1 MIGSH
6 LFLSFFIGKRYIICY
21 DIFNTQKGGSIMKK
35 TSLAN
40 TFIIGI
46 TLFSMF
52 FGAGNLIF
60 PPLLGAQSGKE
71 FLPAI
76 LGFIATAVIIPTIA
90 IVAVA
95 KHQGL
100 KNLTDRIHPLFTTI
114 FVTLVYLLIG
124 PCVAIPRT
132 ASTSFEMAIAPLMT
146 NSFLSQIF
154 YALIFFALSSY
165 VALHPN
171 RLKDLL
177 GKIMAPIL
185 LILIAVLFI
194 GTLIAVPSGI
204 SEPNAHYSTQ
214 TFLSGFID
222 GYQTM
227 DILAALNFGII
238 IALNIQDLGIKN
250 PKQIAKEIM
259 KAGVIAGLLLGIV
272 YLATGYIGMHTS
284 LAMHEVG
291 NGAEVLS
298 YAIYKTFGSWGQW
311 IVGIIFFIACFN
323 VSTGLLSCCAE
334 YFYEL
339 VPKFSYKT
347 WLFGFATFSFIVS
360 SFGLNFILEFSVPIL
375 SIMCPIAILIVFIG
389 LILPYKEK

>member
-1 MIGSH
+1 
-6 LFLSFFIGKRYIICY
+6 
-21 DIFNTQKGGSIMKK
+21 MKK
-35 TSLAN
+35 LSLKN
-40 TFIIGI
+40 TLIIGV

-60 PPLLGAQSGKE
+60 PPLLGVQAGKE
-71 FLPAI
+71 FI
-76 LGFIATAVIIPTIA
+76 LAVSGFIVTAVIIPTIA
-90 IVAVA
+90 VIAVA
-95 KHQGL
+95 KHHGL
-100 KNLTDRIHPLFTTI
+100 KNLTDRIHPVFTII

-132 ASTSFEMAIAPLMT
+132 ASTSFEMALAPLIG
-146 NSFLSQIF
+146 NSFFSQMI

-185 LILIAVLFI
+185 LALIAILFI
-194 GTLIAVPSGI
+194 GTLVAVPFGTVD
-204 SEPNAHYSTQ
+204 PNAHYASGA
-214 TFLSGFID
+214 FMSGFID

-238 IALNIQDLGIKN
+238 IALNIQDIGVKE
-250 PKQIAKEIM
+250 PKQIAKEIV
-259 KAGVIAGLLLGIV
+259 KAGVIAGVLLGIV
-272 YLATGYIGMHTS
+272 YMITGYIGMHTS
-284 LAMHEVG
+284 SVMHEAN

-298 YAIYKTFGSWGQW
+298 YAIYTAFGSWGQL
-311 IVGIIFFIACFN
+311 IVGAIFFIACFN

-334 YFYEL
+334 YFHEL
-339 VPKFSYKT
+339 VPQLSYKK
-347 WLFGFATFSFIVS
+347 WLFGFAFFSFIVS

-375 SIMCPIAILIVFIG
+375 SVMCPIAIIVVIIG
-389 LILPYKEK
+389 LIMPYKEK